1 MTSRSSSDYR
11 IDLEKQLSKVY
22 NSKHRELLREFYS
35 FRDFRDLFFSQPIE
49 LVDVEMQKYLNRG
62 YNYLSSEEA
71 EGFVDYT
78 FNDDNISFGNETM
91 VGIKGYI
98 LSNALAHL
106 YASITLWL
114 MDYTDI
120 EDYLDEMY
128 HLTSFSKWYMRFEH
142 RR

>member
-78 FNDDNISFGNETM
+78 FDDNNINFNHETM
-91 VGIKGYI
+91 DGVRHYV
-98 LSNALAHL
+98 LANALAHL

-114 MDYTDI
+114 MDNTDI
-120 EDYLDEMY
+120 EDYLDQMY
-128 HLTSFSKWYMRFEH
+128 HLTSISKWYMQFEY
-142 RR
+142 RK

>member
-22 NSKHRELLREFYS
+22 SSKPRELLREFYS

-49 LVDVEMQKYLNRG
+49 LVDEGMQKYLNRG
-62 YNYLSSEEA
+62 YNYLSSEAE

-114 MDYTDI
+114 MDNTDI
-120 EDYLDEMY
+120 EDYLDQMY
-128 HLTSFSKWYMRFEH
+128 HLTSISKWYMQFEY
-142 RR
+142 RK

>member
-49 LVDVEMQKYLNRG
+49 LVDEEMQKYLNRG

-71 EGFVDYT
+71 EGFVDCT
-78 FNDDNISFGNETM
+78 FDDNNINFNHETM

>member
-11 IDLEKQLSKVY
+11 IDLVTHLSKVF
-22 NSKHRELLREFYS
+22 NSKHRELLRTFYTFEEF
-35 FRDFRDLFFSQPIE
+35 RELFFDQTVRQVDDE
-49 LVDVEMQKYLNRG
+49 LQKYLNRG
-62 YNYLSSEEA
+62 YNYLSSEAE

-91 VGIKGYI
+91 VGIKGYV